1 MKKIAKIG
9 MAALVAAAMAMS
21 FMACNGDVTTSSED
35 DTTYEI
41 SGSATLTIKTDPSST
56 SDPAACKLGLFTPYG
71 ENDPSAASFTFTSF
85 TIKVGE
91 TTYNKDVAS
100 LTFEKNG
107 DYGWQFVDSVLNG
120 TNFSAEDEVTVE
132 FTGTSNFYVSSLQAW
147 FVDNTASAGWWTE
160 LCDRVDMTITCV
172 DPNEEQVK

>member
-21 FMACNGDVTTSSED
+21 FMACNGDVTPTSED
-35 DTTYEI
+35 DTNYEI
-41 SGSATLTIKTDPSST
+41 SGSATLTITTAPTST

-71 ENDPSAASFTFTSF
+71 ENDPSTPTFTFTSF

-91 TTYNKDVAS
+91 TTYNKDMSS
-100 LTFEKNG
+100 LAFEKNG
-107 DYGWQFVDSVLNG
+107 DYGWQCVESVLNG
-120 TNFSAEDEVTVE
+120 TNLSAEDEVTVE

-147 FVDNTASAGWWTE
+147 FVDNTADAGWWNE
-160 LCDRVDMTITCV
+160 LSGRVDMSITCV
-172 DPNEEQVK
+172 DPNAEQVE